1 MKQEFADWPCSVAR
15 AAGVFGDSWTLLI
28 LRDAMYG
35 LTRYD
40 EFQRSLHIARNT
52 LSDRLGKLVDAGVM
66 TKRFYQD
73 NPPRYEYLLTEMG
86 RDFFPVLAAM
96 LSWGDK
102 WLDGGGGAPVTLCH
116 HGDGHGIV
124 SRVIC
129 EQGGDPVGHE
139 DIRFCVG
146 PGYPDDVR
154 PEICGAGSSRLR
166 VRPGAARRPRVAR
179 GPARR
184 AGAPAE
190 SSCRGIASL
199 TSQTPSVTKRDAQRP
214 PSGARLSPAPSTG
227 AGARRL
233 RRPDLAATHCGDRSP
248 HGYSLS
254 FSD

>member
-1 MKQEFADWPCSVAR
+1 MKYEFADWPCSVAR
-15 AAGVFGDSWTLLI
+15 TAGVFGDSWTLLI

-116 HGDGHGIV
+116 HEDGHGIV

-129 EQGGDPVGHE
+129 EQCGDPVGHE

-154 PEICGAGSSRLR
+154 PELDMRSRLEP
-166 VRPGAARRPRVAR
+166 VPGAARGGEAAAGRTRPANP
-179 GPARR
+179 GRR
-184 AGAPAE
+184 AG
-190 SSCRGIASL
+190 
-199 TSQTPSVTKRDAQRP
+199 
-214 PSGARLSPAPSTG
+214 
-227 AGARRL
+227 
-233 RRPDLAATHCGDRSP
+233 
-248 HGYSLS
+248 
-254 FSD
+254 